1 MEEVDRSDGWMEE
14 GCQEPCTDGDKQ
26 EDAVNLLHRFKQG
39 LRLRHAVCSRPTS
52 LGEGGE
58 MVDACTQFHEVGFLH
73 HLQHASHDGRAN
85 AASKSSTEEV
95 LHTHCLTEVEGE
107 RKAGVGCQDGSC
119 HDDIADGAHDD
130 GQTEGFLRQVV
141 VDDEVEVCQ
150 IEDVAQEGDHEHAL
164 IGPLPAGKEHIDD
177 QTANARFCVSANSNM
192 RSSDRGSGCCAQTF
206 PARLTHNDARLT
218 ALHNFFIQ

>member
-14 GCQEPCTDGDKQ
+14 GGKEPCTDGDEQK
-26 EDAVNLLHRFKQG
+26 DAVNLLHRFEQG
-39 LRLRHAVCSRPTS
+39 LCLGHAIGSLPT
-52 LGEGGE
+52 LPGKGRK
-58 MVDACTQFHEVGFLH
+58 MVNASTEFHEVGFLH

-95 LHTHCLTEVEGE
+95 LHTHRLTEIEGE

-130 GQTEGFLRQVV
+130 GQIEGFLRQVV

-177 QTANARFCVSANSNM
+177 QTANARFCVSASSNI

-206 PARLTHNDARLT
+206 PARLTHNDARLA
-218 ALHNFFIQ
+218 ALQIFFI